1 MQTKTNWDL
10 LVINSHYQTAE
21 AVQSLLQEGNTQEA
35 SIGLHALIA
44 AMARTERQAVKSQLV
59 RLMSHIIKWKTQLER
74 RSRSWV
80 LTILNARSEI
90 EDSQE
95 EMPSLNRDFIES
107 IWDKC
112 FIQAVRQAEA
122 EMDKDCEITFLSWE
136 EVFVEAYILPR
147 KG

>member
-35 SIGLHALIA
+35 STGLHALIA

-59 RLMSHIIKWKTQLER
+59 RLMSHIIKWKSQPER

-80 LTILNARSEI
+80 LTILNARTEI

-112 FIQAVRQAEA
+112 FINAVRQAEA
-122 EMDKDCEITFLSWE
+122 EMGKDCEITSLSWQ
-136 EVFVEAYILPR
+136 EVFADAYILPR
-147 KG
+147 KS